1 MSGVGSEF
9 MEFTRKIFYA
19 KLIDNTSSERG
30 FMEDINSGL
39 NAVRKAIE
47 SEVAAST
54 VKYSE
59 EDTTLDAAVIKV
71 IKNKYFNEVLATD
84 FDFILNNLIK
94 AVNVSHKDMKSEN
107 QMVSGFIGEDNE
119 VLNPKPFN
127 IKGLP
132 LLFKKGEKINILLRI

>member
-1 MSGVGSEF
+1 
-9 MEFTRKIFYA
+9 
-19 KLIDNTSSERG
+19 
-30 FMEDINSGL
+30 MEDINSGL

-59 EDTTLDAAVIKV
+59 EDTTLDAAVLNGNEA

-119 VLNPKPFN
+119 VLNPKPS
-127 IKGLP
+127 KGLP
-132 LLFKKGEKINILLRI
+132 LLKKREK